1 MPQAPLL
8 YSWSQGTSSMGILLR
23 RGSWPLLLIVWVGLF
38 STAHAV
44 CTGPEALTANL
55 RAHPT
60 TANAIQLGGWF
71 ASHKQFQCAVET
83 FRAALKTDP
92 GSAQLN
98 YLEGLA
104 LVGAGQPEAAIPALQ
119 EAIRLQPDVI
129 KPHLLLATVEEH
141 SGNIDKAE
149 AEWRKAL
156 AIDPHSEI
164 ALEGLS
170 GELLAGKDYIGVV
183 GLLQHA
189 PRTETLTLH
198 LAEALEALNYIDG
211 ANDVLLEAMKL
222 APDSLPLANAES
234 VVLIKK
240 RSYTEAVKLLGYTTA
255 HHPGNRAAELQF
267 LRILVLTQ
275 HNDLARPLGVKLLAQ
290 TPHDWEVLYLNG
302 VLEHAVG
309 DLPNAKAHLQ
319 ESVTLTPEFAYSR
332 YYLGVTFVALHEWK
346 DAKENLDKAIALGY
360 TDSKAHYELALALH
374 GLGET
379 DRAAQELQQYQ
390 DLKKGEEDDLEAA
403 SLAAQADGELAAGKL
418 PEAIAHYR
426 QACDKFPGKA
436 TYKYELAMAFHK
448 SGDLESERAQLEA
461 AVKLDPHH
469 SAAQKEL
476 GYLLAR
482 SGDAAGAV
490 EHFQMAVD
498 AAPTWV
504 DAWINLAA
512 ELAVEAHFPEA
523 RKAVEMAL
531 RLDPDNPQ
539 ARKLNNQLSQDPAA
553 QQGQP

>member
-1 MPQAPLL
+1 
-8 YSWSQGTSSMGILLR
+8 MGFLR
-23 RGSWPLLLIVWVGLF
+23 RQGSWWMVPIVWVGLLGA
-38 STAHAV
+38 AHAA
-44 CTGPEALTANL
+44 CTGPQAMGANL

-60 TANAIQLGGWF
+60 TANAIQLGDWF

-83 FRAALKTDP
+83 FQNALKADP
-92 GSAQLN
+92 DSAQLN
-98 YLEGLA
+98 YLEALA
-104 LVGAGQPEAAIPALQ
+104 LVGAGRPGAAIPPLQ
-119 EAIRLQPDVI
+119 ESVRLQPDVI
-129 KPHLLLATVEEH
+129 KPHLLLATLDDRSGKSEE
-141 SGNIDKAE
+141 AE
-149 AEWRKAL
+149 GEWRKAL
-156 AIDPHSEI
+156 AIDPQSEV

-170 GELLAGKDYIGVV
+170 ASLLARKDYIGVV

-198 LAEALEALNYIDG
+198 LAEALEALKYVDG

-240 RSYTEAVKLLGYTTA
+240 RSYNEAVKLLGYMTA
-255 HHPGNRAAELQF
+255 RHPGNRAAELQF

-275 HNDLARPLGVKLLAQ
+275 HNDLARPLGLKLLAQ

-302 VLEHAVG
+302 VLDHAVG
-309 DLPNAKAHLQ
+309 DFPVAKAHLE
-319 ESVTLTPEFAYSR
+319 ESVSLAPEFFYSR
-332 YYLGVTFVALHEWK
+332 YYLGVVLVVLHEWQQ
-346 DAKENLDKAIALGY
+346 AKENLEKAIALG
-360 TDSKAHYELALALH
+360 DADPKVHYELALALH
-374 GLGET
+374 GVGEN
-379 DRAAQELQQYQ
+379 DRAAQELKQYQ
-390 DLKKGEEDDLEAA
+390 DLKKGEEDELEAA
-403 SLAAQADGELAAGKL
+403 AQAAQADGELAAGKVQ
-418 PEAIAHYR
+418 EAILHYR
-426 QACDKFPGKA
+426 QACDKAPGKA
-436 TYKYELAMAFHK
+436 TYKYKLAMALHK
-448 SGDLESERAQLEA
+448 AGDLDGERSQLEA
-461 AVKLDPHH
+461 AVKLDPQLA
-469 SAAQKEL
+469 AAQKEL

-531 RLDPDNPQ
+531 RLDPDNSQ
-539 ARKLNNQLSQDPAA
+539 ARQLSNRIANDPAA
-553 QQGQP
+553 QQAQP

>member
-1 MPQAPLL
+1 
-8 YSWSQGTSSMGILLR
+8 MGIL
-23 RGSWPLLLIVWVGLF
+23 RGRSSWSIQLVVWVGLF
-38 STAHAV
+38 GTAHAA
-44 CTGPEALTANL
+44 CTGPQAMAADL

-83 FRAALKTDP
+83 FQNALKADP
-92 GSAQLN
+92 DSAQLN
-98 YLEGLA
+98 YLEALA
-104 LVGAGQPEAAIPALQ
+104 LVGTGRPGAAIPPLQ
-119 EAIRLQPDVI
+119 ESLRLQPDVL
-129 KPHLLLATVEEH
+129 KPHLLLATVEEQ
-141 SGNIDKAE
+141 SGHPGQAD

-156 AIDPHSEI
+156 AIDPQSEV

-170 GELLAGKDYIGVV
+170 VSLLARKDYIGVI

-198 LAEALEALNYIDG
+198 LAEALEALKYVDG

-240 RSYTEAVKLLGYTTA
+240 RSYNEAVKLLGYTTA
-255 HHPGNRAAELQF
+255 HHPGNRAAELQY
-267 LRILVLTQ
+267 LRILVMTQ
-275 HNDLARPLGVKLLAQ
+275 HNDLARPLGLKLLAQ

-302 VLEHAVG
+302 VLDHAVG
-309 DLPNAKAHLQ
+309 DFPHAKSHLE
-319 ESVTLTPEFAYSR
+319 ESVTLAPEFFYSR
-332 YYLGVTFVALHEWK
+332 YYLGVVLVVLHEWK
-346 DAKENLDKAIALGY
+346 DAKANLEKAIALGY
-360 TDSKAHYELALALH
+360 TDPKAHYELALALH
-374 GLGET
+374 GVGEN
-379 DRAAQELQQYQ
+379 DRAVQELQQYQ

-403 SLAAQADGELAAGKL
+403 TQAAQADGELAAGKVQ
-418 PEAIAHYR
+418 EAILHYR
-426 QACDKFPGKA
+426 QSCDMVPGKA
-436 TYKYELAMAFHK
+436 AYKYNLAMALHK
-448 SGDLESERAQLEA
+448 AGDLDGERTQLET
-461 AVKLDPHH
+461 AVKLDPQLA
-469 SAAQKEL
+469 AAQKEL

-504 DAWINLAA
+504 DAWINLGA

-523 RKAVEMAL
+523 RQAVEMAL
-531 RLDPDNPQ
+531 RLDPENSQ
-539 ARKLNNQLSQDPAA
+539 ARELSNRIANDPAA
-553 QQGQP
+553 QQAQP